1 MINRKTE
8 RSKKEKNDPD
18 EDCHSGGT
26 QLSDQKLENV
36 LVPEEISNDENL
48 KEHEGEE
55 ELLEESQSE
64 DEENKRITTT
74 YFQIEIF

>member
-18 EDCHSGGT
+18 KDCHSGGT